1 MTLLTLLGLER
12 ALAAS
17 GLDAADRWPLVV
29 LLLLPC
35 LEFLQGG
42 VDAVFTRC
50 FRDPPPM
57 PRMDPERV
65 LSKETRTLVVTP
77 LLVASLDDIE
87 TQLRRLE
94 RNFQG
99 NVSPELFFALLTD
112 FPDASQKELPEEAA
126 MLLRLEDGIRLLN
139 ARHCPQEA
147 PRFFLLHRERRWN
160 PVARCWMGWERKR
173 GKLEELNRL
182 VLGADDTS
190 YVGPVPGVVRTV
202 RYVITLDADTHLLPG
217 SAARLVSVL
226 HHPLNQARFDGDS
239 QRVVSGYSMLQP
251 GLRGELTRPAWIA
264 MRGVKTSLFRR
275 KTRERTSLSQRA
287 FGIDEFV
294 GKGIYDVA
302 AFARSLEGRIPEN
315 AVLSHDKLE
324 GMFSRVAHVPEI
336 QMFEGRV
343 TDIAGTAR
351 IWHRWT
357 RGDWQLLPWLLPW
370 VPTRGGRWVVNP
382 LSVIDRWRIFTDM
395 RRSLSAPWALL
406 VVTYGWLWTPGSTD
420 AWAWTLGVAGW
431 FCRRPVLGSLMFVAW
446 TVWRLPPPRH
456 VPRFLLSTAYGTLL
470 DALMEL
476 AVLLPLA
483 GVMMDAI
490 ARALYRMG
498 VDRARILDWTTHSQ
512 ANRKLRAISSMM
524 LPEFWRAALL
534 ALVIAGALAVMNPG
548 SLPWAS
554 PMLVAWVPLLV
565 FARKERAAPPLE
577 EGQGAPAELAR
588 RCWTLYARAL
598 REGMDFAFLHDASS
612 GLLHEGHDMGSGT
625 PAPRLQAAFDDA
637 GLLASFVA
645 IAEGQLPLRHWQR
658 LLESH
663 LETRGAGTPDAHAA
677 VEQLAPSVFLWFP
690 PATLLGDAARPAV
703 ETASRPE
710 APLHLQALALRF
722 KPGSPVD
729 GLQALLEAE
738 PLASPRSLG
747 LTLLALTNL
756 ACDDILIQH
765 FHRHWRIAWI
775 DVLVYETKEA
785 P

>member
-1 MTLLTLLGLER
+1 
-12 ALAAS
+12 
-17 GLDAADRWPLVV
+17 
-29 LLLLPC
+29 
-35 LEFLQGG
+35 
-42 VDAVFTRC
+42 
-50 FRDPPPM
+50 M